1 MDTATLHRYATPRA
15 SQLDD
20 AAREVFLDAVTTI
33 RNYTTPS
40 GQHGIDAM
48 QNGRF
53 ARNVIE
59 RAEGFRD
66 TRVVAQKRAGQP
78 VSVQDLQIITAT
90 DIDAAIRSVCSDN
103 RDMAA
108 IVW

>member
-1 MDTATLHRYATPRA
+1 
-15 SQLDD
+15 
-20 AAREVFLDAVTTI
+20 
-33 RNYTTPS
+33 
-40 GQHGIDAM
+40 M

-66 TRVVAQKRAGQP
+66 NRLVAQKRAGQP
-78 VSVQDLQIITAT
+78 VTVEDLQIITAA
-90 DIDAAIRSVCSDN
+90 DIEAVTHSLCSDN

>member
-1 MDTATLHRYATPRA
+1 
-15 SQLDD
+15 
-20 AAREVFLDAVTTI
+20 
-33 RNYTTPS
+33 
-40 GQHGIDAM
+40 M

-59 RAEGFRD
+59 RAEGSGHPGGC
-66 TRVVAQKRAGQP
+66 AKRAGQP

>member
-1 MDTATLHRYATPRA
+1 M
-15 SQLDD
+15 LDD
-20 AAREVFLDAVTTI
+20 AARATFLDAATTI
-33 RNYTTPS
+33 RNYTTP
-40 GQHGIDAM
+40 GGRHGIDAM

-66 TRVVAQKRAGQP
+66 TRVVAQKRAGQA
-78 VSVQDLQIITAT
+78 VTVEDLQIITAA
-90 DIDAAIRSVCSDN
+90 DIEAAVRSVCSDN

>member
-1 MDTATLHRYATPRA
+1 
-15 SQLDD
+15 
-20 AAREVFLDAVTTI
+20 
-33 RNYTTPS
+33 
-40 GQHGIDAM
+40 M

-59 RAEGFRD
+59 RAEGLRD
-66 TRVVAQKRAGQP
+66 SRVVARKRAGLP
-78 VSVQDLQIITAT
+78 VTVEDLQIITAP
-90 DIDAAIRSVCSDN
+90 DIQAAVRSMCSDN